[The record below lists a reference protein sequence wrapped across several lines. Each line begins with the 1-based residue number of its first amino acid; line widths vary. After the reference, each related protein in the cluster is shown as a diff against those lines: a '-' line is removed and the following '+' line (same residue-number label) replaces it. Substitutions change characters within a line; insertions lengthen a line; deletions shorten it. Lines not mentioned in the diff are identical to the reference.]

1 MANLG
6 SISVEKYCSFR
17 RIVDH
22 DSMIESKM
30 CVICG
35 HTQPLDM
42 ETKIILGT
50 ALFSEFGIYIEHR
63 VPVILHNQCQAG
75 TLPSKYFVSP
85 AGALPSK
92 LYILHKIVLLQS
104 GWLTCWHILFALVKI
119 WMSWVARVRV
129 RQTIFRVEI
138 HSPG

>member
-1 MANLG
+1 
-6 SISVEKYCSFR
+6 
-17 RIVDH
+17 
-22 DSMIESKM
+22 MIESKM

-35 HTQPLDM
+35 YTQPLDM

-50 ALFSEFGIYIEHR
+50 ALFSDFGIYIQ
-63 VPVILHNQCQAG
+63 VPVKLHNMAQAHCLKILSCHHYLHIAFK
-75 TLPSKYFVSP
+75 TSHFARDCAAQVL
-85 AGALPSK
+85 AG
-92 LYILHKIVLLQS
+92 
-104 GWLTCWHILFALVKI
+104 ILFALVKI